1 MRRKQSRFLK
11 QQKMVFSIVAILFL
25 AIIGYVS
32 IVVLKDAVPFG
43 NYVAGEQYSILEN
56 PRRVRG
62 NRIEVIEF
70 FSYACPYC
78 YRFEPELVEW
88 VDENQDR
95 IKFIRSPL
103 VSNDTSRRLARHYY
117 SLEKLGLLDE
127 LHLKF
132 FSAVHDR
139 RLNISTPARLEKWA
153 GENGAGSYSEVFASG
168 EIQRRVE
175 AADQLAR
182 QLQIANV
189 PSMIVQG
196 QYAVNVTE
204 TVGLTRMLDIVEH
217 LVQMEIDKR
226 STTDE

>member
-1 MRRKQSRFLK
+1 
-11 QQKMVFSIVAILFL
+11 MVLGVVAIIFL

-32 IVVLKDAVPFG
+32 IVVLQDAVPFG
-43 NYVAGEQYSILEN
+43 DYVAGEQYTLLEN

-70 FSYACPYC
+70 FSYACPHC
-78 YRFEPELVEW
+78 YRLEPDLAEW
-88 VDENQDR
+88 IEENQDR
-95 IKFIRSPL
+95 INFIRSPL
-103 VSNDTSRRLARHYY
+103 VSNDSWRRLARHYY
-117 SLEKLGLLDE
+117 SLEKLGLLGE

-153 GENGAGSYSEVFASG
+153 TENGAGSYSEVFSSG
-168 EIQRRVE
+168 EILRRVE
-175 AADQLAR
+175 AADRLAR
-182 QLQIANV
+182 RMQIANV
-189 PSMIVQG
+189 PAMIVQG

-204 TVGLTRMLDIVEH
+204 TVGLTRMLDIVDH

-226 STTDE
+226 STTDK